1 MFTTIDTLQQFAA
14 ITVAPAVAW
23 KAISSIFLLL
33 CLVMVL
39 VVLVRVIRLV
49 MTGRSRRLAETRP
62 AQKGV
67 APQATAAQGASPQA
81 NQAVPEP
88 PAAYGP
94 GTPLRSLRLT
104 MSAAAFLVPMAI
116 VVFMAMVVA
125 AAASQSVVPSE
136 NPFGINMSW
145 RRDSFVFGH
154 WAGDHI
160 QNLFILGLVAV
171 CLAGH
176 VGLLRAAY
184 ANRAPTSAD
193 FLQGIKDHTFTF
205 IVGKL
210 LLCLGVIAVSGMIGY
225 RVSWAGI
232 LFVVPSLLLAPLVG
246 TAALY
251 PRQPGQAIKA
261 ALSHSTSDVHGTG
274 KLVTIQVLMLLGAW
288 IIYGAVQSFPAVPAA
303 WHLKSGSMLQIPL
316 LANGSSTLS
325 FNTFPMMAMFRGS
338 IGEIA
343 VIAFTVISSTVF
355 LGCHFLKVMDTV
367 REQAQEAAGATAGQA
382 A

>member
-1 MFTTIDTLQQFAA
+1 MI
-14 ITVAPAVAW
+14 
-23 KAISSIFLLL
+23 
-33 CLVMVL
+33 
-39 VVLVRVIRLV
+39 
-49 MTGRSRRLAETRP
+49 
-62 AQKGV
+62 
-67 APQATAAQGASPQA
+67 
-81 NQAVPEP
+81 
-88 PAAYGP
+88 
-94 GTPLRSLRLT
+94 
-104 MSAAAFLVPMAI
+104 
-116 VVFMAMVVA
+116 
-125 AAASQSVVPSE
+125 
-136 NPFGINMSW
+136 
-145 RRDSFVFGH
+145 
-154 WAGDHI
+154 
-160 QNLFILGLVAV
+160 AV

-184 ANRAPTSAD
+184 ANRTPTSAD

-251 PRQPGQAIKA
+251 PRKPVQAIKA
-261 ALSHSTSDVHGTG
+261 AFSHSTSDVHGTG

-288 IIYGAVQSFPAVPAA
+288 IIYGAVQSYPMVPQA

-325 FNTFPMMAMFRGS
+325 FNTFPMMPMFRGD
-338 IGEIA
+338 IGEMA
-343 VIAFTVISSTVF
+343 VIAFTVVSSTVF

-367 REQAQEAAGATAGQA
+367 RERTAQAAGTTAGQA